1 MEGAPSTTGP
11 SAVAGRYRDFARWAA
26 GQSACFEQ
34 WAQAVAADDAVLA
47 WIATLPEPKQQPNLV
62 FAAARWNGVPAPGPY
77 EALRAALLGD
87 GGGVRDTIMKRST
100 QTNEV
105 GRMATLLPA
114 IAGLTTGQPIA
125 LLEVGAS
132 AGLCLYPD
140 RYDYDWRPAGRL
152 TGSGGPT
159 LRCDVVGP
167 VPIPTAPLAVSWRG
181 GIDLAPLDVTDDEAM
196 AWLTTLVWPE
206 QDERR
211 RRLVEAIAVARLD
224 PPALVAGNL
233 LEALPQQVDEAAAHG
248 PVVVFHSAVILYLDA
263 GDRVRFTA
271 LMHDLVARGRC
282 RWVSNESPEV
292 LPDVTST
299 APAVTARTPG
309 FVLGVD
315 GRAVARTHQ
324 HGASLDWF
332 APPPA

>member
-1 MEGAPSTTGP
+1 MEGTTTTGP
-11 SAVAGRYRDFARWAA
+11 SAVAARYRDFARWAS

-47 WIATLPEPKQQPNLV
+47 WLATLPEPKQQPNLV
-62 FAAARWNGVPAPGPY
+62 FAAARWNGVPAPGSY
-77 EALRAALLGD
+77 QALRAALLGD
-87 GGGVRDTIMKRST
+87 RGAVRDTIMNRST

-105 GRMATLLPA
+105 GRLATLVPA

-167 VPIPTAPLAVSWRG
+167 VPVPTTPLSVSWRG
-181 GIDLAPLDVTDDEAM
+181 GIDLNPLDVTDDDAM

-206 QDERR
+206 QEERR
-211 RRLVEAIAVARLD
+211 RRLVEAIAVARRE
-224 PPALVAGNL
+224 PPALTAGNL
-233 LEALPQQVDEAAAHG
+233 LEVLPQRVEEAAEHG
-248 PVVVFHSAVILYLDA
+248 LVVVFHSAVIVYLDA
-263 GDRVRFTA
+263 PDRVRFTA
-271 LMHDLVARGRC
+271 LMHDLVASGRC

-292 LPDVTST
+292 LPDITRT
-299 APAVTARTPG
+299 APATGAEAPG

-315 GRAVARTHQ
+315 GRAVARSHQ
-324 HGASLDWF
+324 HGASLHWF
-332 APPPA
+332 EPSPD